1 MAREEWKKKRNK
13 TKRISTNKNQPLKC
27 KKTRLTLSG
36 NEKRKGIVG
45 QEEQTKIL
53 VIMVKVKHAK
63 NMYSPSQN
71 PKKY

>member
-1 MAREEWKKKRNK
+1 MK
-13 TKRISTNKNQPLKC
+13 
-27 KKTRLTLSG
+27 
-36 NEKRKGIVG
+36 KRKGIIG